1 MTRWNFQPYWRCFL
15 RRIILIWDCFEY
27 HVISVI
33 SHILV
38 NGKDDNPYYGKE
50 NMFETTNQIL
60 MIMRVYHVP
69 IRHWAIKTH
78 FQERAIMRSKPSC
91 PKPIFPRKLLYQ
103 WYPPTSTQTCQR
115 VGTHGIF
122 STEAQS
128 RPLPSFGF
136 PEASPPGRIIVLGV
150 PRV

>member
-1 MTRWNFQPYWRCFL
+1 M
-15 RRIILIWDCFEY
+15 
-27 HVISVI
+27 
-33 SHILV
+33 
-38 NGKDDNPYYGKE
+38 GKSTIFMV
-50 NMFETTNQIL
+50 MFNS
-60 MIMRVYHVP
+60 
-69 IRHWAIKTH
+69 
-78 FQERAIMRSKPSC
+78 F
-91 PKPIFPRKLLYQ
+91 LYQ
-103 WYPPTSTQTCQR
+103 QDPTSTQTCQR